1 MSVQDSCPTDSSR
14 KSCTSFCLSLLVGIC
29 SLWKGGLRFRSK
41 LNLPSGRTVKCPST
55 ALGMVRSCPPKNADA
70 WAGACVC
77 RKVTGRH
84 VLSVPTPCKAALD
97 AQGGRQGGDG
107 ACGCSPNH
115 SWTRWGCGFCLSVF
129 LALKQS
135 VWYITAESIQWV
147 WDWNPR
153 IHFYYCCISFGWP
166 CGKRGRTVKITLSVS
181 LMHFLHITKVLM
193 IHAFFFDVTGS
204 FSFLK

>member
-84 VLSVPTPCKAALD
+84 VLSVQHFARQPWMHEVADREEMVLVAAPLTTPEQDGDVAFASQCSWLWNKVFGTSQQSPFSESETEI
-97 AQGGRQGGDG
+97 QG
-107 ACGCSPNH
+107 S
-115 SWTRWGCGFCLSVF
+115 TFITVGFLLAGPVVRENILLKLHCLS
-129 LALKQS
+129 
-135 VWYITAESIQWV
+135 
-147 WDWNPR
+147 P
-153 IHFYYCCISFGWP
+153 
-166 CGKRGRTVKITLSVS
+166 
-181 LMHFLHITKVLM
+181 
-193 IHAFFFDVTGS
+193 
-204 FSFLK
+204 